1 MTQSVQETQELS
13 RLAFEGFIP
22 RGHVVVLSAGYPD
35 IMGYVP
41 RNNQEF
47 QDHCRGGCTTW
58 RLFTVTDNRDV
69 PQGPPSLDR
78 PPYKNGELIIVCK
91 CGDSSLRQDRYASIR
106 SDGTHLV
113 VSIPS
118 SVCVHAHWMTQS
130 VQDAISLSIHAFEGL
145 IPPENTGVLVVE
157 ISDKTRDHE
166 RQPKGDAEFDQ
177 LCRRGCRVWRLLT
190 SWDIVL

>member
-1 MTQSVQETQELS
+1 MTQSVQETRELS

-22 RGHVVVLSAGYPD
+22 RGHVVVLSAGSSD
-35 IMGYVP
+35 KMGYVP
-41 RNNQEF
+41 KNNQEF
-47 QDHCRGGCTTW
+47 QDRCRGGCRTW
-58 RLFTVTDNRDV
+58 RLFTVTDDRMDV

-78 PPYKNGELIIVCK
+78 PPFKNGELIIVCK

-118 SVCVHAHWMTQS
+118 SSVCVHWMTQL

-157 ISDKTRDHE
+157 ISDKTRDHG
-166 RQPKGDAEFDQ
+166 RQPKGDAEFDK
-177 LCRRGCRVWRLLT
+177 LCRRGCCVWRLLT
-190 SWDIVL
+190 QWDIVP